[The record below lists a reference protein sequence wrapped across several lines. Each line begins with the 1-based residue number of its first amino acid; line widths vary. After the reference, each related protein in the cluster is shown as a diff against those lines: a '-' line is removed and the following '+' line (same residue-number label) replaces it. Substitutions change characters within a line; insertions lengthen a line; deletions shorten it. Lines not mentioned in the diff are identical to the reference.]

1 MLTDDLKTEIQEAY
15 RSFLEGKQLKARYG
29 QRIMMAEIANSLANI
44 QYGPEGER
52 TSGEPVCVLEAGTGT
67 GKTVAYLLAVL
78 PIAAS
83 LDKTVVISTATVN
96 LQEQILFKD
105 IPEIIKYSGLNISVK
120 LAKGRSR
127 YLCLAKLKKILQ
139 QEDDVTEVLAL
150 YEDELSYK
158 PNNADVELYR
168 QMDNAYEISEWS
180 GDKDQWPSSID
191 EQAWHRVTATHLEC
205 SGRRCPYVDQCSF
218 FTARNALNDADC
230 IVANHDLVLSDLA
243 LGGGAILPAP
253 MDTIYIFDE
262 GHHLPSKARLHF
274 SGEFRFY
281 SSVRWYKQI
290 EKTLAQLASALKL
303 TEKMSRHLQLVQKK
317 VPTLLSQF
325 TELAHWLENTEFSDD
340 VSGRKNSAENEQVK
354 RSYYQSSRPEYKR
367 FNQGLVPED
376 LSLLAANIRACLL
389 ELIPSVDYVVESL
402 KEALNDR
409 DIMISRH
416 LAEIWHPVMALMLSR
431 LEANFQLWSFFS
443 YPDSKDQLPLAR
455 WIESVEVAGSPEMI
469 VCCSPILAAEVLQQN
484 LWKRCY
490 GAVVT
495 SATLTAL
502 GSFDRFLMNAGVS
515 EYSTLK
521 QIPGSFDYQRAGLL
535 MVPEEARDPSY
546 TEDHTE
552 SIVTFISSK
561 LDLKG
566 ASLVLF
572 SSRKQM
578 EDVYEFLDEV
588 IKQLVLKQGE
598 SSRMELIKQHKEAID
613 NKQGSILFG
622 LASFAEGVDLPGA
635 YLEHVVIAKI
645 PFAVPDDPVEAAL
658 SEWVKQT
665 GGNPFWEITVADAS
679 TRLIQASGR
688 LIRSESDRGQI
699 TLLDSRVVS
708 KSYGKALL
716 DALPPYKRHIE
727 YRSK

>member
-1 MLTDDLKTEIQEAY
+1 MLTEELKTEIQEAY
-15 RSFLEGKQLKARYG
+15 RSFLKGKQLKARYG

-44 QYGPEGER
+44 EYGLEGER

-96 LQEQILFKD
+96 LQEQILYKD
-105 IPEIIKYSGLNISVK
+105 IPELIKHSGLNISVK

-127 YLCLAKLKKILQ
+127 YLCSAKIKKILQ
-139 QEDDVTEVLAL
+139 QEDDVTQVLAL
-150 YEDELSYK
+150 YEDELSLK
-158 PNNADVELYR
+158 PNNAEVEIYR
-168 QMDNAYEISEWS
+168 QMDNAYEAQEWC
-180 GDKDQWPSSID
+180 GDKDEWSSLID
-191 EQAWHRVTATHLEC
+191 DQAWQRVTATHLEC

-262 GHHLPSKARLHF
+262 GHHLPEKARKHF
-274 SGEFRFY
+274 SAEFRFY

-290 EKTLAQLASALKL
+290 EKTLAQMASALKL
-303 TEKMSRHLQLVQKK
+303 TEKMSKQLQLIQKQL
-317 VPTLLSQF
+317 PTLLSQF
-325 TELAHWLENTEFSDD
+325 SELQQWLEDTEFSDD
-340 VSGRKNSAENEQVK
+340 LSGLDKRGANEYG
-354 RSYYQSSRPEYKR
+354 RRNYHLTPRPEYNR
-367 FNQGLVPED
+367 FSQGLVPDE
-376 LSLLAANIRACLL
+376 LSLLAANIRASLL
-389 ELIPSVDYVVESL
+389 VFMPPMEYIVDTL

-409 DIMISRH
+409 DVMISRH

-431 LEANFQLWSFFS
+431 VDANFQLWSFYS
-443 YPDSKDQLPLAR
+443 YSDKEGQLPLAR
-455 WIESVEVAGSPEMI
+455 WIESAEVAGNPELS
-469 VCCSPILAAEVLQQN
+469 VCCSPILAADVLQQN
-484 LWKRCY
+484 LWQKCY
-490 GAVVT
+490 GVVIT

-502 GSFDRFLMNAGVS
+502 GSFDRFLMNTGVS
-515 EYSTLK
+515 EQSTLK
-521 QIPGSFDYQRAGLL
+521 QIPGSFDYQQAGLL
-535 MVPEEARDPSY
+535 MVPAEARDPSD
-546 TEDHTE
+546 TEAHTH
-552 SIVTFISSK
+552 SIVTYISSK
-561 LDLKG
+561 LDLGG

-578 EDVYEFLDEV
+578 EDVYELLEEE
-588 IKQLVLKQGE
+588 IKCQVLKQGDR
-598 SSRMELIKQHKEAID
+598 SRMELIKQHKEAID

-645 PFAVPDDPVEAAL
+645 PFSVPDDPVEAAL
-658 SEWVKQT
+658 AEWVKQT
-665 GGNPFWEITVADAS
+665 GGNPFWKITVADAS
-679 TRLIQASGR
+679 TKLIQASGR
-688 LIRSESDRGQI
+688 LIRSESDHGQI
-699 TLLDSRVVS
+699 TLLDSRVAS

-716 DALPPYKRHIE
+716 NALPPYKRQIE
-727 YRSK
+727 WKP